1 MRKTFLFI
9 CLICISSLIFAQET
23 ITAEKEILSVLK
35 YGTADTFPEL
45 IGYDK
50 EFDRFPKGPFIDN
63 NGTLIFSFN
72 QPPYNSI
79 RFKNNKIE
87 LLNEVLIEHD
97 FFPLSGQN
105 INGIT
110 LFSNQY
116 HFFTYA
122 ENKFIKIN
130 DFLEDGNISFDDV
143 RSASYY
149 YPIGKGILIEYVGQ
163 DHGPYRIAVEV
174 NSDFSTNI
182 ISKFDSEDWLK
193 KQKGNYTV
201 SNDSKLYKNNM
212 LWTPEKKTGM
222 GKFIGRLKSG
232 HCIFTTKDKSKNFF
246 MRKFLITRP
255 DGTIEIT
262 LEIPWSASLNY
273 DEGKSFYSWSFG
285 NWGELYALIYPPF
298 DSNASMNNG
307 KKEIELVVSRNYL
320 KYFGILNDDR
330 IRLRKGPG
338 TNTES
343 LGTYPIKTGFRIL
356 EKSGVKQT
364 IGGVT
369 DEWIKV
375 RLLDGT
381 EGYFFGQYV
390 QNLYDGPGTPLPW
403 PNVADWE

>member
-1 MRKTFLFI
+1 MLSVFY
-9 CLICISSLIFAQET
+9 AQDN
-23 ITAEKEILSVLK
+23 IKAEKEILSVLK
-35 YGTADTFPEL
+35 YGTSNTFSEL
-45 IGYDK
+45 VGYD
-50 EFDRFPKGPFIDN
+50 EEMDSFPKGPYIDN

-79 RFKNNKIE
+79 RYKNHKIE
-87 LLNEVLIEHD
+87 LLKDVLIEHD

-110 LFSNQY
+110 ISSNQY

-122 ENKFIKIN
+122 DNKIIKIY
-130 DFLEDGNISFDDV
+130 DFLEDENVSFDDV
-143 RSASYY
+143 NSASYY
-149 YPIGKGILIEYVGQ
+149 YPLENSIVIEYLAH
-163 DHGPYRIAVEV
+163 DHGPYRLGVVV
-174 NSDFSTNI
+174 NSD
-182 ISKFDSEDWLK
+182 
-193 KQKGNYTV
+193 
-201 SNDSKLYKNNM
+201 
-212 LWTPEKKTGM
+212 
-222 GKFIGRLKSG
+222 
-232 HCIFTTKDKSKNFF
+232 FTTKDKSKNYF

-255 DGTIEIT
+255 DGTIEMT
-262 LEIPWSASLNY
+262 LEIPWSASFNY

-285 NWGELYALIYPPF
+285 NWGELYSLIAPPM
-298 DSNASMNNG
+298 DSEGYWNNG

-356 EKSGVKQT
+356 EKSGIKQT

-390 QNLYDGPGTPLPW
+390 QNLYDGPGSPLPW
-403 PNVADWE
+403 PNVADWK